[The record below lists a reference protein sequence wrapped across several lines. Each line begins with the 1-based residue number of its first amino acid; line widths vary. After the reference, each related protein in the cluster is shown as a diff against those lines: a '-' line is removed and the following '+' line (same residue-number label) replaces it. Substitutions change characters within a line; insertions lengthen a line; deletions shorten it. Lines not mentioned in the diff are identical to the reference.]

1 MIDRSH
7 SATGAMVAIVPKF
20 PKLLEMLIL
29 LPADRDNSGWTPPP
43 LMDKANDPSLLLPA
57 FTANVSVS
65 YSIIISNRHI
75 VIFTRIASVSDR
87 ANAHFPSS
95 RVQQTFSLPF
105 SICTISHRRSHLRC
119 PLQFYHQHYCH
130 FTAHRWNRHCCCYQR
145 HCHHN
150 CSRDADHL
158 SATRPYSRVGV
169 NTSVV
174 IIFILIQKQNH
185 SPLNPHPAGPTLII
199 MYDVNEP
206 KTILGDS
213 DKNMCT
219 NPGPDRAIPVTR
231 VSYKIEEE
239 GG

>member
-1 MIDRSH
+1 MSAFSMWLCLHRLPKFIRWLEMIDRSH
-7 SATGAMVAIVPKF
+7 SATGATCAMVAIVPKF

-29 LPADRDNSGWTPPP
+29 LPADRDNRGWTPPP

-87 ANAHFPSS
+87 ANDHFPSS
-95 RVQQTFSLPF
+95 RVHQTFSLPF

-158 SATRPYSRVGV
+158 SATRPYSRVEV

-174 IIFILIQKQNH
+174 IIFILIQKQNR
-185 SPLNPHPAGPTLII
+185 PLYTPIRLVPLW
-199 MYDVNEP
+199 
-206 KTILGDS
+206 S
-213 DKNMCT
+213 
-219 NPGPDRAIPVTR
+219 
-231 VSYKIEEE
+231 
-239 GG
+239 

>member
-130 FTAHRWNRHCCCYQR
+130 FTAHRWNRHCCCYQSIAIATTTALVMQIICQR
-145 HCHHN
+145 PAPTQGWRSTQVWWSFSFWYKSKIVPFIPPSGWSHSDHN
-150 CSRDADHL
+150 VWCKW
-158 SATRPYSRVGV
+158 T
-169 NTSVV
+169 
-174 IIFILIQKQNH
+174 
-185 SPLNPHPAGPTLII
+185 
-199 MYDVNEP
+199 
-206 KTILGDS
+206 
-213 DKNMCT
+213 
-219 NPGPDRAIPVTR
+219 
-231 VSYKIEEE
+231 
-239 GG
+239 